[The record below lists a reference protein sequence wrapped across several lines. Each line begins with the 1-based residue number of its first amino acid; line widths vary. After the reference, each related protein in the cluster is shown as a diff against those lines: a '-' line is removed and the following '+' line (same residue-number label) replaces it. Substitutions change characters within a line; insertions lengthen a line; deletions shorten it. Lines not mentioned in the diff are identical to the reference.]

1 MEPSDQGSSRC
12 NAVRVVSL
20 LGKAGLTKLAA
31 HRAEELIILRQRF
44 HLMFETSVPQSHQ
57 TSFFREDAVFENR
70 SSSRSSD
77 NTWICG
83 VSQSELGEY
92 IGLDVTVDNSG
103 HRMSLDPS
111 RRTDVKETYGRS
123 HRNCFAAFKLKIVDA

>member
-31 HRAEELIILRQRF
+31 HRAEDLIILRQRF

-92 IGLDVTVDNSG
+92 IGLIWSDRVNSAQLWG
-103 HRMSLDPS
+103 CSC
-111 RRTDVKETYGRS
+111 RRR
-123 HRNCFAAFKLKIVDA
+123 CFCPFPKTERAAVGAVVSDD